1 MSCVKRIIIC
11 GCLKC
16 SKDVNKE
23 RICWDNAKISI
34 KNLDRLNPEI
44 IHAIEEMIEKK
55 DKDKEKVEAENLEQK
70 KRNNKNH

>member
-1 MSCVKRIIIC
+1 
-11 GCLKC
+11 
-16 SKDVNKE
+16 
-23 RICWDNAKISI
+23 
-34 KNLDRLNPEI
+34 LNPEI